1 MSGFDLSLLL
11 SFISVTF
18 LLVITPGATTA
29 VVIRSALAGGSR
41 AGMATAA
48 GAAFANS
55 TIALGAGVGLGL
67 LLQRWPSIL
76 FALRLGGAGYL
87 VWLACAS
94 FRRVWRQSPASWPGG
109 DATNARD
116 APAFRQGVMVNL
128 LNPPIIT
135 FLSGSADVSPARSR
149 TGRVCGPG
157 GHPRRH
163 GVGRAHGLG
172 RIVRGAARAVHAP
185 VGPTRAR
192 CGCGG
197 RAAVVSRL
205 DLLEGLRA

>member
-67 LLQRWPSIL
+67 LLRHTPIPY
-76 FALRLGGAGYL
+76 GY
-87 VWLACAS
+87 V
-94 FRRVWRQSPASWPGG
+94 
-109 DATNARD
+109 
-116 APAFRQGVMVNL
+116 
-128 LNPPIIT
+128 
-135 FLSGSADVSPARSR
+135 
-149 TGRVCGPG
+149 
-157 GHPRRH
+157 
-163 GVGRAHGLG
+163 
-172 RIVRGAARAVHAP
+172 
-185 VGPTRAR
+185 
-192 CGCGG
+192 
-197 RAAVVSRL
+197 
-205 DLLEGLRA
+205 